1 MTTRDSLHQLV
12 DTLPEASVE
21 SIEQLLQMYQKWPP
35 EPPAAMKEMSERM
48 EEDFKKSL
56 EEHAARTGSDKTLS
70 FVRSSSVSSDS
81 DRSVSQRMFEG
92 ETAVFVELRVFCGH
106 QLDTEERLRLSDDKQ
121 KLVYNQFI
129 KGPNGKE
136 GRYEIEFDVPEE
148 RPPVHRA

>member
-1 MTTRDSLHQLV
+1 MTKRDSLHQLV

-35 EPPAAMKEMSERM
+35 EPPAAVKEMSERM

-56 EEHAARTGSDKTLS
+56 EEHATRTGSGKTLS
-70 FVRSSSVSSDS
+70 FVRSSRVSPGG
-81 DRSVSQRMFEG
+81 DRSASQRMFEG

-106 QLDTEERLRLSDDKQ
+106 KLDTEERLRLSSDKQ

-148 RPPVHRA
+148 HPPVDRA

>member
-1 MTTRDSLHQLV
+1 MTKRDSLHQLV
-12 DTLPEASVE
+12 DTLPEPSVE
-21 SIEQLLQMYQKWPP
+21 PIEQLLQVYQKWPP
-35 EPPAAMKEMSERM
+35 EPPAAVKEMSERM

-56 EEHAARTGSDKTLS
+56 QEHAARTGSGTTLS
-70 FVRSSSVSSDS
+70 FVKSSRVSPGG
-81 DRSVSQRMFEG
+81 DRSASQRMFEG

-106 QLDTEERLRLSDDKQ
+106 KLDTEERLRLSDDKQ

-148 RPPVHRA
+148 HPPVDGV

>member
-1 MTTRDSLHQLV
+1 MTKRDSLHQLV

-21 SIEQLLQMYQKWPP
+21 PIEQLLQMYQKWPP
-35 EPPAAMKEMSERM
+35 EPPATVKEMSERM

-56 EEHAARTGSDKTLS
+56 QEHAARTGSGTTLS
-70 FVRSSSVSSDS
+70 FVRSSRVSPDG
-81 DRSVSQRMFEG
+81 DRSASQRMFEG

-106 QLDTEERLRLSDDKQ
+106 KLDTEERLRLSDDKQ

-148 RPPVHRA
+148 HPPVDGA